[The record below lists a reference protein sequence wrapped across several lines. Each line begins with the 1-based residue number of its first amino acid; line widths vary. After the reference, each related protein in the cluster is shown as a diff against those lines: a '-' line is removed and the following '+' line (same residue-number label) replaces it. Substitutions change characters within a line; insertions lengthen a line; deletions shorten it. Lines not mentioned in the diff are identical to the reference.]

1 MCSRDCTV
9 PEADGLQSLLRFF
22 YIICKRAQSN
32 RGSLRTRF
40 LFSHAVCEC
49 PGHFWNFRNPATI
62 IFTFCFNVKLQILA
76 PNGAW
81 RFSLG
86 GHIK

>member
-1 MCSRDCTV
+1 M

-22 YIICKRAQSN
+22 YIIRKRAQSN

-40 LFSHAVCEC
+40 LFSQSVCKC
-49 PGHFWNFRNPATI
+49 AGYFWNFRNPATI
-62 IFTFCFNVKLQILA
+62 IFKFCFNVKLQILA
-76 PNGAW
+76 PNDAW

>member
-1 MCSRDCTV
+1 MDSNASCDFSTSS
-9 PEADGLQSLLRFF
+9 AS
-22 YIICKRAQSN
+22 ATQSN

-40 LFSHAVCEC
+40 LFGHAVCER
-49 PGHFWNFRNPATI
+49 PWHLWNFRNPATI
-62 IFTFCFNVKLQILA
+62 IFKFCFNVKLQILA
-76 PNGAW
+76 PNSAW